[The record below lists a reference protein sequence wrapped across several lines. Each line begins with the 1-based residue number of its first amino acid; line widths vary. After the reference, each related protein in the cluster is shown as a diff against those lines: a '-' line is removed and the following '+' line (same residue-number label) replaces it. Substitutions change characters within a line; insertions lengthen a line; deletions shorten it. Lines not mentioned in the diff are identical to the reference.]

1 MVGHQLYQRNGYT
14 MTFRKHHFELV
25 AIDKSL
31 PGTKLVVL
39 GDENEQ
45 YTKQWFD

>member
-1 MVGHQLYQRNGYT
+1 
-14 MTFRKHHFELV
+14 MTFKKHHFELV

-45 YTKQWFD
+45 YTKQPLLWAAVRSK